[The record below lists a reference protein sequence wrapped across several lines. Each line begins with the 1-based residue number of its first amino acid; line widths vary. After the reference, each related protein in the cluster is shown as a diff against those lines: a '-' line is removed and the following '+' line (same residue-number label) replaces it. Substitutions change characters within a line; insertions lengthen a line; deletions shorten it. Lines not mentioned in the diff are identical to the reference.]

1 MPDQERI
8 AELESRVAFQED
20 AIDKLSDVIARQ
32 DIELVQLKELVLSLH
47 KQIKLMDLSSP
58 TDNGHEPPPP
68 HY

>member
-1 MPDQERI
+1 MSDQARI

-20 AIDKLSDVIARQ
+20 AIDKLDNVIARQ

-47 KQIKLMDLSSP
+47 KQIKLMDLSNP
-58 TDNGHEPPPP
+58 TASGDEAPPP

>member
-1 MPDQERI
+1 MSDQERI

-47 KQIKLMDLSSP
+47 KQIKLMDLSNP
-58 TDNGHEPPPP
+58 TSNGEEPPPP